1 MGNELEPVRMECH
14 LFALR
19 QHGIQQPHR
28 LPLLRTEHLAR
39 IFAKRIHGI
48 NQKDERRE
56 RHHMPSQQTK
66 NHIWRMSDQGYT
78 ISEIATQLKLSR
90 DEIIAIEAHRH
101 PQAKPDNTD
110 YTQPTII

>member
-1 MGNELEPVRMECH
+1 MKWNPYGWHVTCSHCGNTVSSN
-14 LFALR
+14 
-19 QHGIQQPHR
+19 
-28 LPLLRTEHLAR
+28 R
-39 IFAKRIHGI
+39 I
-48 NQKDERRE
+48 DERRK

-101 PQAKPDNTD
+101 PQAKTDNTN

>member
-1 MGNELEPVRMECH
+1 MACH

-28 LPLLRTEHLAR
+28 LPLLRTEHMAR
-39 IFAKRIHGI
+39 ISAKRIHGI
-48 NQKDERRE
+48 NQEDERRE

-101 PQAKPDNTD
+101 PQTKPAITN

>member
-1 MGNELEPVRMECH
+1 
-14 LFALR
+14 
-19 QHGIQQPHR
+19 
-28 LPLLRTEHLAR
+28 
-39 IFAKRIHGI
+39 
-48 NQKDERRE
+48 
-56 RHHMPSQQTK
+56 MPSQHTK

-101 PQAKPDNTD
+101 PQAKPDNTN

>member
-1 MGNELEPVRMECH
+1 MTGNISPSHYKAGPFECIELSR
-14 LFALR
+14 
-19 QHGIQQPHR
+19 
-28 LPLLRTEHLAR
+28 LRTEHLAR

-48 NQKDERRE
+48 NQKNERRK

-101 PQAKPDNTD
+101 PQAKTDNTN

>member
-1 MGNELEPVRMECH
+1 
-14 LFALR
+14 
-19 QHGIQQPHR
+19 
-28 LPLLRTEHLAR
+28 
-39 IFAKRIHGI
+39 
-48 NQKDERRE
+48 
-56 RHHMPSQQTK
+56 MPSQQTK

-101 PQAKPDNTD
+101 PQAKPDNTN

>member
-1 MGNELEPVRMECH
+1 MGNDVEPVRMACH
-14 LFALR
+14 LFVLW

-48 NQKDERRE
+48 NQKNERRK
-56 RHHMPSQQTK
+56 RDPMPSRQTK

-90 DEIIAIEAHRH
+90 DEIIAIEANRH
-101 PQAKPDNTD
+101 PQAKTDNTD

>member
-1 MGNELEPVRMECH
+1 MAYH

-48 NQKDERRE
+48 DQKDERRK

-101 PQAKPDNTD
+101 PQAKTDNTN